1 MKYLIENDIKPSD
14 IITRKSLE
22 NAMTLITVL
31 GGSTNAVLHLLAIA
45 HTANI
50 PFTLDD
56 FQQISNKTPY
66 LADLKPSGK
75 HLMEDLHKVGGTAA
89 VLKYL

>member
-1 MKYLIENDIKPSD
+1 MKYLIKNNIKPSD
-14 IITRKSLE
+14 IISRTSLE

-45 HTANI
+45 HTAGI
-50 PFTLDD
+50 YFSLDD
-56 FQQISNKTPY
+56 FQMISNKTPY

-75 HLMEDLHKVGGTAA
+75 HLMEDLHHVGGTQ
-89 VLKYL
+89 LY